1 MNINGN
7 GPIDDR
13 KSLGNVQDLNKKRE
27 IDKQVDTQKTGSS
40 SDKVSLSGKAREIS
54 ELKGLIGEI
63 PDIRR
68 DKVEDVQRAIDT
80 GTYNL
85 ESLKIAHKILE
96 EET

>member
-1 MNINGN
+1 MNIHGN

-13 KSLGNVQDLNKKRE
+13 KNIGNVQDLNKTRE
-27 IDKQVDTQKTGSS
+27 IDKSVDSQKTGSS
-40 SDKVSLSGKAREIS
+40 SDKVSLSGRAREIS

-80 GTYNL
+80 GTYNFD
-85 ESLKIAHKILE
+85 SLKIAQRILV

>member
-1 MNINGN
+1 MEINGN

-13 KSLGNVQDLNKKRE
+13 KQLGSIHDLNKKRE
-27 IDKQVDTQKTGSS
+27 IDKQVDSQKTGGS

-54 ELKGLIGEI
+54 DLKGLIGEI

-85 ESLKIAHKILE
+85 DSLKVAQRILE

>member
-1 MNINGN
+1 MIINGN

-13 KSLGNVQDLNKKRE
+13 KQLGNVQDMNKKRDV
-27 IDKQVDTQKTGSS
+27 DKQVDTQKAGSS
-40 SDKVSLSGKAREIS
+40 SDKVSLSEQAREIS

-68 DKVEDVQRAIDT
+68 DKVEDVQKALDT

-85 ESLKIAHKILE
+85 DSLKIAQKILE
-96 EET
+96 EEI